1 MFQGTGACM
10 GRRKYVLIVDDCQ
23 QDRMAVADVLRSDY
37 DILEACNG
45 KQALEILS
53 RKRAQISLIML
64 DLMMPVM
71 DGYEFLEMY
80 RKRKEYS
87 YLPVVVCTTEDDPE
101 REQKS
106 LELGAWDFVLKNSS
120 PGIMRLRA
128 GNAIEKS
135 KVRFLEYDFLTGI
148 YGQQKFYQATR
159 ELLDQ
164 RAGANFAFI
173 HFDIDRFRIINTLY
187 GSKEG
192 DRLIHF
198 VAGAIRKV
206 MTAYGRGTYGRL
218 GGDVF
223 GMCVPYEDGAAIY
236 HILEGIRAEIRKHS
250 VHYYLETC
258 AGIYLVDDPDMEV
271 AAMHDNAEIAAAQCK
286 GQYMVHDVL
295 YTEEIGQKVLRE
307 QHIIDEM
314 DAALA
319 EQQFI
324 VYFQPKYQLKK
335 MAPYSV
341 ETEEI
346 VGAEALVRWKKPS
359 GEIVLPNEFIP
370 IFERNGFITKLDYYV
385 WEKVCQ
391 FIDSELSQGRN
402 PAPISVNVSRVN
414 LYNPD
419 FMDSL
424 IDLIHRYHIPPH
436 YLNLELTESV
446 FSEDAELIQRAVN
459 YLHDAGF
466 TILMDDFGSGYSS
479 LNILKDVD
487 LDVLKIDMKFFSK
500 GNTAE
505 KGAKIIEAVIRMAES
520 LDMMV
525 IAEGV
530 EEKHQVDF
538 LNDLGCDYIQGYYF
552 GRPMSQDQYE
562 KLTNHDEEEQHDM
575 PQPESS

>member
-1 MFQGTGACM
+1 M

-295 YTEEIGQKVLRE
+295 YTEDIGQKVLRE

-335 MAPYSV
+335 MAPY
-341 ETEEI
+341 
-346 VGAEALVRWKKPS
+346 GAEALVRWKKPS

-370 IFERNGFITKLDYYV
+370 IFERNVFITKLDYYV

>member
-335 MAPYSV
+335 MAPY
-341 ETEEI
+341 
-346 VGAEALVRWKKPS
+346 GAEALVRWKKPG

-459 YLHDAGF
+459 YLHDVGF

-552 GRPMSQDQYE
+552 GRRMSQDQYE

>member
-198 VAGAIRKV
+198 VAGAIRQV

-335 MAPYSV
+335 MAPY
-341 ETEEI
+341 
-346 VGAEALVRWKKPS
+346 GAEALVRWKKPS

>member
-1 MFQGTGACM
+1 M

-101 REQKS
+101 GEQKS

-335 MAPYSV
+335 MAPY
-341 ETEEI
+341 
-346 VGAEALVRWKKPS
+346 GAEALVRWKKPG

-459 YLHDAGF
+459 YLHDVGF

>member
-128 GNAIEKS
+128 GNAIEQS

-335 MAPYSV
+335 MAPY
-341 ETEEI
+341 
-346 VGAEALVRWKKPS
+346 GAEALVRWKKPS

>member
-148 YGQQKFYQATR
+148 YGQQKFYRATR

-335 MAPYSV
+335 MAPY
-341 ETEEI
+341 
-346 VGAEALVRWKKPS
+346 GAEALVRWKKPS

>member
-335 MAPYSV
+335 MAPY
-341 ETEEI
+341 
-346 VGAEALVRWKKPS
+346 GAEALVRWRRPDGIVVKP
-359 GEIVLPNEFIP
+359 EHFLPFYEK
-370 IFERNGFITKLDYYV
+370 NGKITELDYYV
-385 WEKVCQ
+385 FEQVADFLEKTKRSGIVP
-391 FIDSELSQGRN
+391 G
-402 PAPISVNVSRVN
+402 PVSVNVSALHAEDPQTTQRYLEILQKHGVDPSMIQMELKETDTIRYENIRN
-414 LYNPD
+414 LLHSFQQAGFQTALDN
-419 FMDSL
+419 FGVGSSF
-424 IDLIHRYHIPPH
+424 
-436 YLNLELTESV
+436 LNLVGEVPLNDVKLGRGFIEKCEKDHRGTA
-446 FSEDAELIQRAVN
+446 FLKQLIEM
-459 YLHDAGF
+459 LKSLGF
-466 TILMDDFGSGYSS
+466 Q
-479 LNILKDVD
+479 V
-487 LDVLKIDMKFFSK
+487 VC
-500 GNTAE
+500 
-505 KGAKIIEAVIRMAES
+505 
-520 LDMMV
+520 
-525 IAEGV
+525 EGV
-530 EEKHQVDF
+530 ESARQVEV
-538 LNDLGCDYIQGYYF
+538 LKNAGCDLVQGNWF
-552 GRPMSQDQYE
+552 S
-562 KLTNHDEEEQHDM
+562 M
-575 PQPESS
+575 PLNTKEFENMLSLPGELRCRCREHTEYTAGGKTE

>member
-1 MFQGTGACM
+1 M

-106 LELGAWDFVLKNSS
+106 LELGAWDFVLKKSS

-335 MAPYSV
+335 MAPY
-341 ETEEI
+341 
-346 VGAEALVRWKKPS
+346 GAEALVRWKKPS

-562 KLTNHDEEEQHDM
+562 KLTNHGEEEQHDM

>member
-135 KVRFLEYDFLTGI
+135 KVRFLKYDFLTGI

-335 MAPYSV
+335 MAPY
-341 ETEEI
+341 
-346 VGAEALVRWKKPS
+346 GAEALVRWKKPS

>member
-1 MFQGTGACM
+1 M

-128 GNAIEKS
+128 SNAIEKS

-164 RAGANFAFI
+164 RAGENFAFI

-236 HILEGIRAEIRKHS
+236 HILEGIRAEIRKHT

-295 YTEEIGQKVLRE
+295 YTNEIGQKMLRE

-314 DAALA
+314 DTALA

-324 VYFQPKYQLKK
+324 VYFQPKYHLKK
-335 MAPYSV
+335 MAPY
-341 ETEEI
+341 
-346 VGAEALVRWKKPS
+346 GAEALVRWKKPN

-424 IDLIHRYHIPPH
+424 IDLIHRYQIPPH

-505 KGAKIIEAVIRMAES
+505 KGAKIIEAVIRMADS

-562 KLTNHDEEEQHDM
+562 KLTNHEEEEQRDM
-575 PQPESS
+575 P

>member
-80 RKRKEYS
+80 RKRTEYS

-335 MAPYSV
+335 MAPY
-341 ETEEI
+341 
-346 VGAEALVRWKKPS
+346 GAEALVRWKKPS

>member
-106 LELGAWDFVLKNSS
+106 LELGAWDFVLKKSS

-335 MAPYSV
+335 MAPY
-341 ETEEI
+341 
-346 VGAEALVRWKKPS
+346 GAEALVRWKKPS

-505 KGAKIIEAVIRMAES
+505 KGAKIIEAVIRVAES

>member
-106 LELGAWDFVLKNSS
+106 LELGAWDFVLKKSS

-335 MAPYSV
+335 IAPY
-341 ETEEI
+341 
-346 VGAEALVRWKKPS
+346 GAEALVRWKKPS

>member
-335 MAPYSV
+335 MAPY
-341 ETEEI
+341 
-346 VGAEALVRWKKPS
+346 GAEVLVRWKKPS

>member
-1 MFQGTGACM
+1 MGETQIVFQGTGACM

-335 MAPYSV
+335 MAPY
-341 ETEEI
+341 
-346 VGAEALVRWKKPS
+346 GAEALVRWKKPG

-459 YLHDAGF
+459 YLHDVGF

>member
-164 RAGANFAFI
+164 RAGENFAFI

-271 AAMHDNAEIAAAQCK
+271 AAMHDNAEIAAEQCK

-335 MAPYSV
+335 MAPY
-341 ETEEI
+341 
-346 VGAEALVRWKKPS
+346 GAEALVRWKKPS

>member
-1 MFQGTGACM
+1 M

-206 MTAYGRGTYGRL
+206 MTAYGQRHIRTPWRRCVRNVCPL
-218 GGDVF
+218 RRWCGD
-223 GMCVPYEDGAAIY
+223 
-236 HILEGIRAEIRKHS
+236 
-250 VHYYLETC
+250 
-258 AGIYLVDDPDMEV
+258 
-271 AAMHDNAEIAAAQCK
+271 
-286 GQYMVHDVL
+286 
-295 YTEEIGQKVLRE
+295 
-307 QHIIDEM
+307 
-314 DAALA
+314 
-319 EQQFI
+319 
-324 VYFQPKYQLKK
+324 
-335 MAPYSV
+335 
-341 ETEEI
+341 
-346 VGAEALVRWKKPS
+346 
-359 GEIVLPNEFIP
+359 
-370 IFERNGFITKLDYYV
+370 
-385 WEKVCQ
+385 
-391 FIDSELSQGRN
+391 LSHTGRN
-402 PAPISVNVSRVN
+402 PGRDPETFRTLLSG
-414 LYNPD
+414 
-419 FMDSL
+419 
-424 IDLIHRYHIPPH
+424 DLRGHLSGGRSGY
-436 YLNLELTESV
+436 
-446 FSEDAELIQRAVN
+446 
-459 YLHDAGF
+459 
-466 TILMDDFGSGYSS
+466 GSGG
-479 LNILKDVD
+479 D
-487 LDVLKIDMKFFSK
+487 
-500 GNTAE
+500 A
-505 KGAKIIEAVIRMAES
+505 R
-520 LDMMV
+520 
-525 IAEGV
+525 
-530 EEKHQVDF
+530 Q
-538 LNDLGCDYIQGYYF
+538 
-552 GRPMSQDQYE
+552 R
-562 KLTNHDEEEQHDM
+562 
-575 PQPESS
+575 

>member
-1 MFQGTGACM
+1 M

-192 DRLIHF
+192 DRLIPF

-335 MAPYSV
+335 MAPY
-341 ETEEI
+341 
-346 VGAEALVRWKKPS
+346 GAEALVRWKKPG

-459 YLHDAGF
+459 YLHDVGF

>member
-271 AAMHDNAEIAAAQCK
+271 AAMHDNAGIAAAQCK

-335 MAPYSV
+335 MAPY
-341 ETEEI
+341 
-346 VGAEALVRWKKPS
+346 GAEALVRWKKPS

>member
-23 QDRMAVADVLRSDY
+23 RDRMAVADVLRSDY

-335 MAPYSV
+335 MAPY
-341 ETEEI
+341 
-346 VGAEALVRWKKPS
+346 GAEALVRWKKPS

>member
-1 MFQGTGACM
+1 M

-128 GNAIEKS
+128 SNAIEKS

-164 RAGANFAFI
+164 RAGENFAFI

-223 GMCVPYEDGAAIY
+223 GMCVPFEDGAAIY
-236 HILEGIRAEIRKHS
+236 HILEGIRAEIRKHT

-295 YTEEIGQKVLRE
+295 YTNEIGQKMLRE

-314 DAALA
+314 DKALA

-324 VYFQPKYQLKK
+324 VYFQPKYHLKK
-335 MAPYSV
+335 MAPY
-341 ETEEI
+341 
-346 VGAEALVRWKKPS
+346 GAEALVRWKKPN
-359 GEIVLPNEFIP
+359 GEIVLPSEFIP

-424 IDLIHRYHIPPH
+424 IDLIHRYQIPPH

-505 KGAKIIEAVIRMAES
+505 KGAKIIEAVIRMADS

-562 KLTNHDEEEQHDM
+562 KLTNHEEEEQRDM
-575 PQPESS
+575 P

>member
-271 AAMHDNAEIAAAQCK
+271 AAMHDKAEIAAGQGK

-335 MAPYSV
+335 MAPY
-341 ETEEI
+341 
-346 VGAEALVRWKKPS
+346 GAEALVRWKKPS

-575 PQPESS
+575 LQPESS

>member
-106 LELGAWDFVLKNSS
+106 LELGAWDLVLKNSS

-335 MAPYSV
+335 MAPY
-341 ETEEI
+341 
-346 VGAEALVRWKKPS
+346 GAEALVRWKKPS